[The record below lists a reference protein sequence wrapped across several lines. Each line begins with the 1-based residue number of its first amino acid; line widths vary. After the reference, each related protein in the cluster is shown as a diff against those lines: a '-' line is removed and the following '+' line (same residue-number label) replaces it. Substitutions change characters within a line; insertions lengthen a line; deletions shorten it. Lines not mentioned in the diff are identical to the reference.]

1 MNNVEKSI
9 NFCNLYWDQVSND
22 ISCYSQISQK
32 SLELC
37 EAVNEKDSNQENLQ
51 ACFEEVDPV
60 YNKQYFC
67 DTKYSSSFDEIT
79 SCYDLFSIDDLR
91 QKCELTYL
99 TTPIEKYTGC
109 LNNHNLF
116 GSDFCYYEFYQP
128 E

>member
-1 MNNVEKSI
+1 MRCYLMNNVEKSI

-60 YNKQYFC
+60 YTKQ
-67 DTKYSSSFDEIT
+67 
-79 SCYDLFSIDDLR
+79 
-91 QKCELTYL
+91 
-99 TTPIEKYTGC
+99 
-109 LNNHNLF
+109 
-116 GSDFCYYEFYQP
+116 
-128 E
+128 